1 MVVTKI
7 TNITPSSVAAS
18 QSSVRKMRLAAA
30 ANRQPPTKYARAIR
44 AGYHCGMIDATP
56 SVIVMCSA
64 ANAASGAAKKNR
76 AEHDELVE
84 PARVRHASPRERDSE
99 EQNGETAG
107 PGPDD
112 VRTHAVTIGAAG
124 HGS

>member
-64 ANAASGAAKKNR
+64 ANAASGAAKKTGPSTTSLSSPR
-76 AEHDELVE
+76 ASDT
-84 PARVRHASPRERDSE
+84 RRHASAIPRSR
-99 EQNGETAG
+99 T
-107 PGPDD
+107 
-112 VRTHAVTIGAAG
+112 VRPQVQGQTT
-124 HGS
+124 